1 MNSTS
6 VQDLRDKFFELIQ
19 SDGGV
24 VDMIQSM
31 SAEGV
36 WFWETSDT
44 SNIWINNTFWKT
56 LEFPCDESPDWR
68 DYIHIDDVKEA
79 FGMLSLGGKKP
90 DQWSYFTTL
99 RFIGHKGNTF
109 HLRFRVMEVKKGEH
123 SSVIATIADIT
134 DLLHRREV
142 QEKSNEVSRIGF
154 WEIDLV
160 NETNPIWSKIT
171 REIHEV
177 PDDFEPT
184 IEGGIN
190 FYKEGEH
197 REHIA
202 KVFHTAVDKG
212 VPFDEE
218 FIIITHTGKE
228 KWVRAIGIPEFIG
241 DRCVR
246 IHGTFQ
252 DIQARKS
259 QTEELQNQKNFLDD
273 IIENLQE
280 GFILID
286 SNARI
291 TRVNEAF
298 QEITGF
304 SEEELFAQEYPYDF
318 VEEGRDVDIK
328 GFSKELFQRNDKPT
342 FETKFRKKDGTILPI
357 RVSPSVLLNANG
369 ELTGLYSTVK
379 DITQEISDKQRIKD
393 SLSKLQSI
401 SSATTQVSII
411 GTDSDGKITS
421 FNTGAVN
428 LLGYEAADMIGER
441 IVKIHLNSEISKTE
455 ETDPEYTPFKELTV
469 LDSEGKHKTKEWMY
483 VRKDGSVFPVQLSIT
498 PLIDDS
504 GDQIGYLFMGSDIS
518 KIKRVKQE
526 IQALLGV
533 TKDQNERLLNFAHIV
548 SHNLRS
554 HSSNF
559 RMILDLMTMDSPQ
572 LMQDELFEKLMEAS
586 DNLKET
592 IAHLNEVVIMNT
604 STEEN
609 LKNLSVVESL
619 ERALKNVE
627 GYAKENEVEIQT
639 EVPKGLSVYGIA
651 AYLDSVILNLISN
664 AIKYSS
670 PSRKS
675 NIWVKAKKVDYGVEI
690 SVSDNGVGIDLVR
703 HGSKIFGMYKTFHG
717 NKDARGVG
725 LFITKNQVEAM
736 GGKISVQSEPN
747 IGSNFKVILN
757 G

>member
-6 VQDLRDKFFELIQ
+6 VQDLQDKFFELIQ

-36 WFWETSDT
+36 WFWETSAP
-44 SNIWINNTFWKT
+44 SKVWINDTFWKT
-56 LEFPCDESPDWR
+56 LEFPCDEISDWK
-68 DYIHIDDVKEA
+68 DVIHLNDLTKA
-79 FGMLSLGGKKP
+79 SSMLSLVGKP
-90 DQWSYFTTL
+90 EDQWSYSTTL

-109 HLRFRVMEVKKGEH
+109 HLRFRVMEVKKGEY
-123 SSVIATIADIT
+123 STVLATIADVT
-134 DLLHRREV
+134 ELLHAQEV
-142 QEKSNEVSRIGF
+142 QRKSSKVSKIGF
-154 WEIDLV
+154 WEVDLV
-160 NETNPIWSKIT
+160 YGTVPLWSHIT
-171 REIHEV
+171 HEIHEV
-177 PDDFEPT
+177 PPGYVPKLDT
-184 IEGGIN
+184 AIK

-197 REHIA
+197 RERITELFNRA
-202 KVFHTAVDKG
+202 IEKG

-218 FIIITHTGKE
+218 FIIVTHKGNE
-228 KWVRAIGIPEFIG
+228 KWVRSIGTPEFLDG
-241 DRCVR
+241 KCVR
-246 IHGTFQ
+246 VYGTFQ
-252 DIQARKS
+252 DIQEKKE
-259 QTEELQNQKNFLDD
+259 QTEELESQRNFLDD

-286 SNARI
+286 SNVRI

-304 SEEELFAQEYPYDF
+304 SEEELFSQEYPYDF
-318 VEEGRDVDIK
+318 VEEGRDVDLRA
-328 GFSKELFQRNDKPT
+328 FSSKLFQSNEKPS
-342 FETKFRKKDGTILPI
+342 FETKFRRKDGTIIPI
-357 RVSPSVLLNANG
+357 RVSPSVVVNSAG

-379 DITQEISDKQRIKD
+379 DISQEIADKQKIQD

-421 FNTGAVN
+421 FNKGAVN
-428 LLGYEAADMIGER
+428 LLGYAAADMIGER

-455 ETDPEYTPFKELTV
+455 GVDPDYTPFKELTV
-469 LDSEGKHKTKEWMY
+469 LDSEGKHATKEWNY

-498 PLIDDS
+498 PLIDDA
-504 GDQIGYLFMGSDIS
+504 GDQIGFLFMGSDIS
-518 KIKRVKQE
+518 NLKKVKRE
-526 IQALLGV
+526 IQDLLGV

-559 RMILDLMTMDSPQ
+559 RLILDLMTMDSPQ

-604 STEEN
+604 STEDN

-627 GYAKENEVEIQT
+627 GYAKENEVQIQT
-639 EVPKGLSVYGIA
+639 EVPKDLTVYGIA

-675 NIWVKAKKVDYGVEI
+675 KIWVKAKKVDCGVEI

-736 GGKISVQSEPN
+736 GGKISVKSEPN
-747 IGSNFKVILN
+747 IGSTFKVLLN

>member
-36 WFWETSDT
+36 WFWETSDP
-44 SNIWINNTFWKT
+44 SKIWINDTFWKT
-56 LEFPCDESPDWR
+56 LEYPCDEIGDWK
-68 DYIHIDDVKEA
+68 DVIHLDDLTKA
-79 FGMLSLGGKKP
+79 SSMLSLVGKP
-90 DQWSYFTTL
+90 ENQWSYFTTL

-109 HLRFRVMEVKKGEH
+109 HLRFRVMEVKKGDY
-123 SSVIATIADIT
+123 STVLATLADVT
-134 DLLHRREV
+134 ELLHAQEV
-142 QEKSNEVSRIGF
+142 QRKSNEVSKIGF
-154 WEIDLV
+154 WEVDLV
-160 NETNPIWSKIT
+160 YGTDPLWSKIT
-171 REIHEV
+171 NEIHEV
-177 PDDFEPT
+177 PPGYTPKLDT
-184 IEGGIN
+184 AIN

-197 REHIA
+197 RDKITEL
-202 KVFHTAVDKG
+202 FNRAVEKG

-218 FIIITHTGKE
+218 FIIVTHKGNE
-228 KWVRAIGIPEFIG
+228 KWVRSIGTPEFLDG
-241 DRCVR
+241 KCVR
-246 IHGTFQ
+246 VYGTFQ
-252 DIQARKS
+252 DIQEKKE

-280 GFILID
+280 GFILVD
-286 SNARI
+286 SNAKI

-298 QEITGF
+298 QEITGY

-318 VEEGRDVDIK
+318 VVEGRDVDLK
-328 GFSKELFQRNDKPT
+328 SFSAELFQRKDKPT
-342 FETKFRKKDGTILPI
+342 FETKFKKKDGTIVPI
-357 RVSPSVLLNANG
+357 RVSPSVLLNPSG
-369 ELTGLYSTVK
+369 ELIGLYSTLK
-379 DITQEISDKQRIKD
+379 DISQEIADKQKIKD

-428 LLGYEAADMIGER
+428 LLGYEASDMIGER
-441 IVKIHLNSEISKTE
+441 IVSIHLNSEISTTE
-455 ETDPEYTPFKELTV
+455 GIDPDYTPFKELTV
-469 LDSEGKHKTKEWMY
+469 LDSEGKHATKEWKY

-498 PLIDDS
+498 PLIDDA
-504 GDQIGYLFMGSDIS
+504 GDQIGFLFMGSDIS
-518 KIKRVKQE
+518 NIKRVKQE

-609 LKNLSVVESL
+609 LKNLSVFESL

-627 GYAKENEVEIQT
+627 GYAKENEVEIHT
-639 EVPKGLSVYGIA
+639 EVPKDLAVYGIA

-736 GGKISVQSEPN
+736 GGKISVKSEPN
-747 IGSNFKVILN
+747 IGSTFKVLLN